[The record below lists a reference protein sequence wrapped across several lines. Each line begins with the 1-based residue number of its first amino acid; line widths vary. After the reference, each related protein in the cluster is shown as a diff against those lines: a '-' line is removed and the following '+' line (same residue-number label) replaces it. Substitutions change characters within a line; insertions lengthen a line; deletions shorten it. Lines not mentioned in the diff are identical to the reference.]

1 MSGLTQF
8 FAAPGVI
15 DLAWGHPDPELLP
28 AGLVAEAATAALTRH
43 GADALGYG
51 AWAGPPPLLHWLTEH
66 LARIDG
72 RAPAL
77 GELMIT
83 AGVSQGLEM
92 TVTMLTRPGDAVLAP
107 VPTYHLALR
116 ILAEHPVRVVP
127 IATDE
132 DGPLPDAVT
141 AAVRSLQS
149 EGVRARLLYTV
160 PTSGNPTGI
169 TVPIA
174 RRRALLAAT
183 TAAGTTIVEDDVYRE
198 LAYDAPAPPSLWALG
213 EPGSVVRL
221 GSFSKTLAPGLRL
234 GWLTADAATTK
245 VFVDGGLID
254 SGGGVAHFSAMVVSE
269 LAASGAYV
277 ANLARLRAD
286 LVSRRDVMVSA
297 LHELAP
303 ELTFRV
309 PSGGYFLWLA
319 LPPDLGLTAHD
330 LLPIAEAHGVS
341 FLPGDAFT
349 GGTDLGRDRLRLCF
363 TRYAIDDLTEAARR
377 LGDSVREARTSRF

>member
-8 FAAPGVI
+8 IAAPGVI

-28 AGLVAEAATAALTRH
+28 ADLIADAASAALRRY
-43 GADALGYG
+43 GPDALGYG
-51 AWAGPPPLLHWLTEH
+51 AWAGPPPLLDWLTAH
-66 LARIDG
+66 LGTIDG
-72 RAPAL
+72 RAPAA

-83 AGVSQGLEM
+83 AGNSQGMEM
-92 TVTMLTRPGDAVLAP
+92 AVTLLTQPGDAVLAP

-127 IATDE
+127 VATDE

-141 AAVRSLQS
+141 DAAARLHA
-149 EGVRARLLYTV
+149 EGIRPRLLYTV

-169 TVPIA
+169 TVPVE
-174 RRRALLAAT
+174 RRLALLAAT
-183 TAAGTTIVEDDVYRE
+183 TAAGIMIVEDDVYRE

-234 GWLTADAATTK
+234 GWLTADVPTTK
-245 VFVDGGLID
+245 LFVDGGLID

-269 LAASGAYV
+269 LAETGGYV

-286 LVSRRDVMVSA
+286 LARRRDVMVAA
-297 LHELAP
+297 LGEHVP

-319 LPPDLGLTAHD
+319 LPPDLGLGGRE
-330 LLPIAEAHGVS
+330 LLPIAEAAGMS
-341 FLPGDAFT
+341 YLPGDIFT
-349 GGTDLGRDRLRLCF
+349 AGTDLGRDRLRLCF
-363 TRYAIDDLTEAARR
+363 TRYATDDLAEAARR
-377 LGDSVREARTSRF
+377 LGAAVREARATRS